1 MRFTAHRSTAAV
13 FSLVV
18 LMCAPAASA
27 QDPLMAARDLYSAA
41 AYEDALAVLD
51 RVDPSTDR
59 FGVNQYR
66 AFCLLA
72 LGRTN
77 DAERAIEAI
86 VTARP
91 LYQPSE
97 AEASPRLRSA
107 FTQVRQRMLPS
118 IVQQKYVVAK
128 AAFDL
133 KDFPTA
139 LSGFNQVI
147 ETLADP
153 DLKGAASK
161 PPLSDLAT
169 LAIGFRDLS
178 AKSIPSSPPPEP
190 VVAATAAPPPAPA
203 MPVASRIYNRG
214 EVSITSPVTIRQDL
228 PAFPRNIGPMT
239 DGVMEIVI
247 SEAGLVESA
256 TMKASTNPRY
266 DSLAIAA
273 TKSWRYK
280 PAMMGKTPVKF
291 RKQISISLKPGD

>member
-1 MRFTAHRSTAAV
+1 MKFTAHRSTAAV
-13 FSLVV
+13 LSLLVF
-18 LMCAPAASA
+18 LYPRTASA
-27 QDPLMAARDLYSAA
+27 QDPLAAARDLYSAA

-51 RVDPSTDR
+51 RADPSTDR

-72 LGRTN
+72 LGRNN

-86 VTARP
+86 VTAQP

-118 IVQQKYVVAK
+118 IVQQKYTMAK

-133 KDFPTA
+133 KDFSTA
-139 LSGFNQVI
+139 LAGFTQVI

-153 DLKGAASK
+153 DLKGAASR
-161 PPLSDLAT
+161 PPLSDVAT
-169 LAIGFRDLS
+169 LAAGFRDLS
-178 AKSIPSSPPPEP
+178 AKSIPPPPPPEP
-190 VVAATAAPPPAPA
+190 VLAVAPPPAPA

-214 EVSITSPVTIRQDL
+214 ETNVTVPVTIRQDL
-228 PAFPRNIGPMT
+228 PAFPRNIGPMA

-247 SEAGLVESA
+247 NEAGMIESA
-256 TMKASTNPRY
+256 TMRSSTNPRY

-273 TKSWRYK
+273 TRNWRYK
-280 PAMMGKTPVKF
+280 PAMVGNTPVKF